1 MSKPAVS
8 STSTAGGRDSLP
20 RRLSTAAVG
29 IPVILL
35 FIWAGGYPFTAL
47 VGLAA
52 LLGLWEFYRL
62 SNVQSIWLQRTPG
75 MVVTVLLVATGYQIA
90 NWMVLLVLC
99 GLLALLS
106 AHRGR
111 IPSSARP
118 WLLTLAGPLYL
129 GATLSYAVAL
139 RGLVQGREW
148 VLLAVLSTFSVDTFA
163 YIVGKAIGR
172 HRMAPMV
179 SPGKTWEGAVAG
191 LAAGVAATVVL
202 DTVLSLPLATWEA
215 AALGTGI
222 GVVAQA
228 GDLLE
233 SALKRAAKAK
243 EAGWL
248 IPGHGGI
255 LDRLDSIVFTL
266 VLVYHGF
273 RWAAT

>member
-1 MSKPAVS
+1 MSS
-8 STSTAGGRDSLP
+8 SSAAAGGRDSLP
-20 RRLSTAAVG
+20 RRVSSAVVG
-29 IPVILL
+29 IPVLLL
-35 FIWAGGYPFTAL
+35 FIWAGGYPFTVL

-52 LLGLWEFYRL
+52 LLGLLEFYRL
-62 SNVQSIWLQRTPG
+62 SEVLSLWLQRFPG
-75 MVVTVLLVATGYQIA
+75 MVVTALLVAAGYQTA
-90 NWMVLLVLC
+90 NWMVLLVLF
-99 GLLALLS
+99 GLLALLA

-111 IPSSARP
+111 VRSSARP
-118 WLLTLAGPLYL
+118 WLLSLAGPLYL

-148 VLLAVLSTFSVDTFA
+148 VLLAMLATFSVDTFA
-163 YIVGKAIGR
+163 YFVGKAIGR
-172 HRMAPMV
+172 HRMAPRV

-191 LAAGVAATVVL
+191 LAAGVAATVLL
-202 DTVLSLPLATWEA
+202 DTVLSLPLETWEA
-215 AALGTGI
+215 AILGTGI

-255 LDRLDSIVFTL
+255 LDRLDSIVFVL

>member
-1 MSKPAVS
+1 MSSRSTPA
-8 STSTAGGRDSLP
+8 TGRDSLQ
-20 RRLSTAAVG
+20 RRVSTAAVG
-29 IPVILL
+29 IPVLLL
-35 FIWAGGYPFTAL
+35 FIWAGGYPFTTL
-47 VGLAA
+47 VVLAA
-52 LLGLWEFYRL
+52 LWGLLEFYRL
-62 SNVQSIWLQRTPG
+62 SGVRSLWFQRAPG
-75 MVVTVLLVATGYQIA
+75 MVVTALLVATGYQTA
-90 NWMVLLVLC
+90 NWMVLLVL
-99 GLLALLS
+99 GGPLALLV
-106 AHRGR
+106 AHRER
-111 IPSSARP
+111 IPFSARP
-118 WLLTLAGPLYL
+118 WLLALAGPLYL

-148 VLLAVLSTFSVDTFA
+148 VLLALLSTFSVDTFA
-163 YIVGKAIGR
+163 YLVGKAIGR
-172 HRMAPMV
+172 HRMAPRI

-191 LAAGVAATVVL
+191 LAAGVAATVLL
-202 DTVLSLPLATWEA
+202 DTLLSLPLETWQA
-215 AALGTGI
+215 AILGTGI